1 MSELTKGQL
10 RSDNNSSFPN
20 NNTQAITPTILRD
33 FNGNIIDSL
42 VDEIGYNIDSG
53 SWNQKIA
60 AAGISGS
67 LLTTASFSEATRN
80 MTFTKAD
87 GTTFTTNIADGAA
100 VATGSFLET
109 ASLANNGLFDMTF
122 TKADG
127 STFVVNIPLA
137 AATGSLLKDASNNDN
152 ATTTYERG
160 NGATFTTTINN
171 VNNAVSSSVANS
183 VPFSGVTNKPPF
195 LVSGSSQVS
204 YPELSNIPAGIL
216 SGSIAGNLPSG
227 VVSGSSQ
234 LTSSYDARY
243 ELSGSATSLPS
254 GVISGSSQVD
264 YPQIANI
271 PSGIVSS
278 SVVTSIV
285 AGTDITITPVGGTG
299 AVTVNSTATV
309 SLPAGTISGSSQVDY
324 PLISNIPSGIVSGS
338 SQVSFPG
345 LSNIPAGIISSSQQ
359 LPGGLV
365 SGSSQLTS
373 SYDTRYELSGSAVA
387 LPSGTVSGSSQ
398 IDYPNISNIPA
409 GIISG
414 SSQVVLPAGTVSGS
428 SQVDYP
434 NISNIPGGI
443 ISGSSQLPGGLVSGS
458 TFPFTG
464 NAQITG
470 SLILSQS
477 GLSSGDDVFLLG
489 FPRTGGNS
497 LQGVIRSTVDDGM
510 HLYGN
515 KQFGNGGCTFAG
527 GIMSFESGP
536 VKLGPAGDAVNLE
549 MKNGSAIIP
558 DVGTVLLLDGNVKVS
573 GSLEIGGISNVSA
586 SIAGAASGAGG
597 LPSGVVSGSS
607 QVSYPLLSNIP
618 AGIIS
623 GSSQIPFPS
632 TANLINTGSTQQTK
646 NANIVQA
653 VDPPAG
659 AASQRDFFN
668 VSSTF
673 NNGITYNNN
682 TFALQNYESFGRA
695 YQDSFLFEM
704 YDSFDY
710 NFGSEFG
717 INGGQVAMITNCSG
731 SVKSGQIRVR
741 DNYADGATVDIQ
753 STRIQI
759 GTFNT
764 GRSAATA
771 GVAIGS
777 QNHVTDMAHSR
788 LNIFG
793 PTTFGGFASQ
803 IVSASVETNVTTITP
818 AADNSITVNFNNT
831 SLQEV
836 TLPAGVTC
844 NIKSDGDT
852 AGKSVKLKILQNN
865 SSASTVTFDNAFK
878 QPNGATYTAST
889 TLEAVDVLTL
899 FTFSNGSEIYV
910 EHTNRFD

>member
-127 STFVVNIPLA
+127 STFVVNVPVA
-137 AATGSLLKDASNNDN
+137 SATGSLLKDASNNDN
-152 ATTTYERG
+152 ATTTYTRG
-160 NGATFTTTINN
+160 SGTTFTTTINN
-171 VNNAVSSSVANS
+171 VNNAVSSSVSAVADS

-234 LTSSYDARY
+234 LTSSYDTRY
-243 ELSGSATSLPS
+243 ELSGSAVSLPS
-254 GVISGSSQVD
+254 
-264 YPQIANI
+264 
-271 PSGIVSS
+271 
-278 SVVTSIV
+278 
-285 AGTDITITPVGGTG
+285 
-299 AVTVNSTATV
+299 
-309 SLPAGTISGSSQVDY
+309 GTISGSSQVDY
-324 PLISNIPSGIVSGS
+324 PLISNIPS
-338 SQVSFPG
+338 
-345 LSNIPAGIISSSQQ
+345 
-359 LPGGLV
+359 GLV

>member
-470 SLILSQS
+470 SLIVSQS
-477 GLSSGDDVFLLG
+477 GLSSGDDVFILG

-497 LQGVIRSTVDDGM
+497 LEGAIRSTVDDGL

-515 KQFGNGGCTFAG
+515 KQFGNGGCTFSG

-536 VKLGPAGDAVNLE
+536 VQLGPAGAPVNLE
-549 MKNGSAIIP
+549 MKNGSAIVVDPQSAALPI
-558 DVGTVLLLDGNVKVS
+558 TGNMDVS
-573 GSLEIGGISNVSA
+573 GSLEIFGISDVSA
-586 SIAGAASGAGG
+586 SIAAAAASGGGGGSVPAGT
-597 LPSGVVSGSS
+597 VSGSS

-618 AGIIS
+618 AGIVS
-623 GSSQIPFPS
+623 GSSQIDI
-632 TANLINTGSTQQTK
+632 TATTNYGNVATL
-646 NANIVQA
+646 
-653 VDPPAG
+653 AG
-659 AASQRDFFN
+659 
-668 VSSTF
+668 
-673 NNGITYNNN
+673 NN
-682 TFALQNYESFGRA
+682 TFTGDNEFGTSGTTQNFNGTNNIPTIAGDIIVSDGGNGSTIEIRGTAGRKVLASTTSVTATRSGTKSA
-695 YQDSFLFEM
+695 YLSGEFDSYVSV
-704 YDSFDY
+704 YDSANDQ
-710 NFGSEFG
+710 EFG
-717 INGGQVAMITNCSG
+717 FGLNGLTGLGTGWDGPSIVNNATSGFPYDSVIGFEKMGAYVDNRVAYLSPSHYYEKVIIN
-731 SVKSGQIRVR
+731 K
-741 DNYADGATVDIQ
+741 
-753 STRIQI
+753 
-759 GTFNT
+759 
-764 GRSAATA
+764 
-771 GVAIGS
+771 
-777 QNHVTDMAHSR
+777 
-788 LNIFG
+788 
-793 PTTFGGFASQ
+793 
-803 IVSASVETNVTTITP
+803 SVETAVSTVTP
-818 AADNSITVNFNNT
+818 AGDNSVTIDFASSSLQTVTLGSGVTNAFRADNVS
-831 SLQEV
+831 
-836 TLPAGVTC
+836 AGQT
-844 NIKSDGDT
+844 IK
-852 AGKSVKLKILQNN
+852 LRIQQNG
-865 SSASTVTFDNAFK
+865 SSASTVSFTSDFK
-878 QPNGATYTAST
+878 QPDGATYTATT
-889 TLEAVDVLTL
+889 TLGAVDILTL
-899 FTFSNGSEIYV
+899 TTFTSTSEIFL
-910 EHTNRFD
+910 EHVNKFV